1 MAVRR
6 PKRYHYGRY
15 QHLKCIAGLSVNHE
29 KLKEMK
35 KVLLGLCIVAAAL
48 FQTAV
53 LANDKE
59 SEKNARR
66 FESVLFPTIEGKVR
80 VNILNPDRQLIL
92 VQFKTMIGETV
103 HEDFINRKQRK
114 AAINYDV
121 SRLLT
126 GTYQVRITDGKHIET
141 RHFNIAEGES
151 RLARKVSL
159 QP

>member
-1 MAVRR
+1 
-6 PKRYHYGRY
+6 
-15 QHLKCIAGLSVNHE
+15 
-29 KLKEMK
+29 MK
-35 KVLLGLCIVAAAL
+35 KVFLSLCIGAVVL
-48 FQTAV
+48 FQTAA

-59 SEKNARR
+59 GEKIAGR

-80 VNILNPDRQLIL
+80 VNILNPDRKLIL

-103 HEDFINRKQRK
+103 HEDFIDRKQRK

-141 RHFNIAEGES
+141 RYFNIAEGES
-151 RLARKVSL
+151 RLVRKVSL